1 MASCGPEHGCVA
13 ILQQADGSTVYSPHF
28 RSWLRHILRT
38 NHVQTLCR
46 QSSNESR
53 AFCANTMTA
62 VELLRPSSNPGGQHR
77 RVWDAVG
84 ACELL
89 RCSILLHDQRCHTA
103 GEDVIPCAASACAPP
118 LAVPGYSFLSMD
130 VLCNPGQAED
140 GRVRARGRMMRDVH
154 NMARILRETFVG
166 ILDRLQDAC
175 SSVEGF
181 HPPVTP
187 MILEVVRAC
196 SSVLQ
201 SHDQRWRLDTG
212 PLVKSRAYGFLAG
225 HYRSLEG
232 LVAPGHQSLEALAR
246 NSHGAY
252 QGPPCH
258 MMQRLHSIL
267 TQFMALHTLRIFERD
282 SALAD
287 GRRILQTLV
296 DRTQAFLSDLA
307 GIPDGFRPRP
317 EGRDIIVVTRDEPA
331 EFFYYQPPA
340 LVSAT
345 DPARSRVLQ
354 ERCRITAPMYCVSI
368 PPEGDG
374 AVAARWDA
382 FLGTAQATL
391 GSSHAG
397 RVGLLQLRLAVN
409 MVWFAGQ
416 NRLPRGL
423 FERTMDLFL
432 TVQRLVPMGPAHL
445 HGLGLSAEQAQALA
459 MDECFFLL
467 PVSQTIPV
475 EVLTLDQPFRGY
487 CIAGM
492 PTAHAG
498 GPFFSPTTPVST
510 EGAYRKSIALAGNAQ
525 NDGLLILC
533 RVHEDMHARGDRKRS
548 PSQRIYH
555 KGERRRP
562 RPTRPDTP
570 QGGPPLPCPDT
581 PQDAPSPLSYSNAL
595 TGSRPLSPNEDV
607 WCLRE
612 QSHSFCSTP
621 PTAGVW
627 DPHEGDRV
635 EGMWAGVEE
644 EEICDP
650 STWLQC
656 SRGASPPA
664 AAPVP
669 PERCRELFAEGILA
683 CHSGDQARL
692 YDFLVLVLAFVRGIG
707 RLDYGHALE
716 SLFQLSSQVLPG
728 MEAFVPCDAGAP
740 TACLY
745 SEARICVAERLWP
758 AMWSPPGVNASPDA
772 PSRASFCDV
781 RAPPE
786 AGFVSPTPSH

>member
-1 MASCGPEHGCVA
+1 M
-13 ILQQADGSTVYSPHF
+13 YSPHF
-28 RSWLRHILRT
+28 RSWLRHVLRT

-53 AFCANTMTA
+53 AFYANTMTA
-62 VELLRPSSNPGGQHR
+62 VELLRTPSAPGGQQR

-89 RCSILLHDQRCHTA
+89 RCSILLHDDRCHTA
-103 GEDVIPCAASACAPP
+103 GEDVIPCAVQGCAPA

-130 VLCNPGQAED
+130 ALCNPGQAED
-140 GRVRARGRMMRDVH
+140 GRVRVRGRMMRDMH

-175 SSVEGF
+175 SGVEGF
-181 HPPVTP
+181 HPPVAP
-187 MILEVVRAC
+187 IILEVVRAC

-201 SHDQRWRLDTG
+201 AHDQRWRLDTG
-212 PLVKSRAYGFLAG
+212 PLVKSRAHGFLAG
-225 HYRSLEG
+225 HYRSLEE
-232 LVAPGHQSLEALAR
+232 LVAPGHQPLAALAQAP
-246 NSHGAY
+246 HG
-252 QGPPCH
+252 GCHPPPCQ
-258 MMQRLHSIL
+258 MMRRLHSIL
-267 TQFMALHTLRIFERD
+267 TQLMALHTLRIFERD

-307 GIPDGFRPRP
+307 GIPDGYRPRP
-317 EGRDIIVVTRDEPA
+317 EGGDITVVTRDDPPEV
-331 EFFYYQPPA
+331 FTYQPPA
-340 LVSAT
+340 LVCTA
-345 DPARSRVLQ
+345 DPARSRALQ
-354 ERCRITAPMYCVSI
+354 ERCRIAGPMYCISI

-374 AVAARWDA
+374 AAAARWDA
-382 FLGTAQATL
+382 FRGTAEASL

-432 TVQRLVPMGPAHL
+432 TVQRLVPMGPGHL
-445 HGLGLSAEQAQALA
+445 HGLGLSVERSEALA
-459 MDECFFLL
+459 ADQCLFLL

-492 PTAHAG
+492 HPPHAR

-510 EGAYRKSIALAGNAQ
+510 EGAYRKSIALAADAQ

-548 PSQRIYH
+548 PSQRIDP

-562 RPTRPDTP
+562 RGPRPGTP
-570 QGGPPLPCPDT
+570 QGAPGPLPDN
-581 PQDAPSPLSYSNAL
+581 PQDAPSPLSYSDAL
-595 TGSRPLSPNEDV
+595 TGSPPLTPSEDV

-621 PTAGVW
+621 PTTGMW
-627 DPHEGDRV
+627 NPHEGDHI
-635 EGMWAGVEE
+635 EGMWVGQDETGV
-644 EEICDP
+644 CDP

-656 SRGASPPA
+656 SRGVSPSE
-664 AAPVP
+664 P
-669 PERCRELFAEGILA
+669 PERCRELFAEGMLA
-683 CHSGDQARL
+683 CRSGDQARIHE
-692 YDFLVLVLAFVRGIG
+692 FLVLVLGLVRGIR
-707 RLDYGHALE
+707 RLDDGDALE
-716 SLFQLSSQVLPG
+716 SLFQLSGRALPG
-728 MEAFVPCDAGAP
+728 MGAFVPPDPGAP

-758 AMWSPPGVNASPDA
+758 ALWSPPGVNASPEA
-772 PSRASFCDV
+772 PEGASFCDV
-781 RAPPE
+781 RPPPA
-786 AGFVSPTPSH
+786 AGILAHTPSH